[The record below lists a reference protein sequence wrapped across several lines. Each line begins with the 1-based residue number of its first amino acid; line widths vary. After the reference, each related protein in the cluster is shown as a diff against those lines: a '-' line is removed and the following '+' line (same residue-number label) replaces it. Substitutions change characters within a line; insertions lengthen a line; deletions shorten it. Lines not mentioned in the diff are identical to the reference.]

1 MQELS
6 DGQGWPLRTLLPAS
20 SHIQNLYYRMPVEV
34 SQCRTLGT
42 AAPCKMSAVVSH
54 ITPSTWY
61 QDITTVKL
69 VALYPLV
76 VLPYFVGRTAVIIP
90 MTAQQGFSMPFLKDC
105 FVSHPS
111 PLPSPT
117 TYQAMGPGLRCG
129 KSTCAL
135 LSSAHVATHI
145 AAFPHP
151 PAKLGS
157 HFCICQTGG
166 ISTLCDPSL
175 LQLSLP
181 KFICRSTPRHR

>member
-1 MQELS
+1 MAKGDCYIPFCQHHHTS
-6 DGQGWPLRTLLPAS
+6 K
-20 SHIQNLYYRMPVEV
+20 NLYYRMPMEV

-42 AAPCKMSAVVSH
+42 AAPCKMSAAASH

-76 VLPYFVGRTAVIIP
+76 VLPCFVGRTAVIIP
-90 MTAQQGFSMPFLKDC
+90 MTVQQGFSMPFLKDC
-105 FVSHPS
+105 LDSHPS

-117 TYQAMGPGLRCG
+117 TYQALGPGLRCG

-135 LSSAHVATHI
+135 LSSKHVAAHT

-151 PAKLGS
+151 PANLGS
-157 HFCICQTGG
+157 HFWICQIGG
-166 ISTLCDPSL
+166 ISALFDPSM
-175 LQLSLP
+175 LQLTLLS
-181 KFICRSTPRHR
+181 FICHSIPRHR